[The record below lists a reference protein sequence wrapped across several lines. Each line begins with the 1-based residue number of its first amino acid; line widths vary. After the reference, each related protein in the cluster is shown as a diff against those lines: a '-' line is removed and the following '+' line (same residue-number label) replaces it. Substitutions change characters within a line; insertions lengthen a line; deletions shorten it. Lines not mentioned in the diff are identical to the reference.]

1 MATIFDAFS
10 SRAIAVYYSETS
22 SNQIPYLGTG
32 LFPAKKKRGLELS
45 WFKNSHGLPVS
56 LMPTA
61 FDAKATFRDRP
72 GFEKLETEMPFF
84 REAYHVDEK
93 DRQDILQA
101 LESNSSFAPELIQKI
116 FDDAADLI
124 EGARVVPERM
134 IFSLLFPVSGDMGI
148 SIAANNVT
156 YSYDYDP
163 GDVWKGKNYKALT
176 GTALWTASSTANPIK
191 DFLTAKTTIAG
202 HTGATLRTAI
212 MNTTTFEN
220 MCAADSVKNRFLT
233 TNGIA
238 VANML
243 PADAKRV
250 IEAAT
255 GINIIVYDKQ
265 YKKED
270 KTVTKF
276 VPDGYVSF
284 IPEGKLGNT
293 WYGTTPE
300 EADLRAR
307 SEVDVSIINTGVAL
321 TSVVKP
327 HPVQIDL
334 FASEIVLPSFERM
347 DDVYVLKAHA

>member
-10 SRAIAVYYSETS
+10 SRAIAAYYADTR
-22 SNQIPYLGTG
+22 SNQIAYLGSA
-32 LFPAKKKRGLELS
+32 FFKSAKKAGLDLS
-45 WFKNSHGLPVS
+45 WFKNSRGLPIS
-56 LMPTA
+56 LMPSA
-61 FDAKATFRDRP
+61 FDAKATFRDRI
-72 GFEKLETEMPFF
+72 GFDKIETEMPFF
-84 REAYHVDEK
+84 REGYKLKER
-93 DRQDILQA
+93 DRQ
-101 LESNSSFAPELIQKI
+101 ELLRVTEANDPYASAIIQRI
-116 FDDAADLI
+116 FDDASDLI
-124 EGARVVPERM
+124 EGARVVSERM

-148 SIAANNVT
+148 SISANGVDYT
-156 YSYDYDP
+156 YDYDP

-191 DFLTAKTTIAG
+191 DFLTAKTAVAG
-202 HTGATLRTAI
+202 NTGATLRTAI
-212 MNTTTFEN
+212 MNTVTFEN

-243 PADAKRV
+243 PEDAKRV

-270 KTVTKF
+270 KTAVKF

-284 IPEGKLGNT
+284 VPEGTLGNL

-300 EADLRAR
+300 EADLRAK
-307 SEVDVSIINTGVAL
+307 SDVDVSIVNTGVAL
-321 TSVVKP
+321 TTVVQP